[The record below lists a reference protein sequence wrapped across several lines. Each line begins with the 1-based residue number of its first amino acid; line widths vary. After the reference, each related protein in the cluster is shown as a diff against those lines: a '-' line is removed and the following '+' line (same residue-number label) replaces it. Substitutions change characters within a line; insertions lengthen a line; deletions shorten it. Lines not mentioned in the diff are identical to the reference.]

1 MSFLD
6 RTDRSV
12 LSLWWWTVD
21 HKLLGLIL
29 LMVVGGVMLLMS
41 AGAPVAI
48 SKGLNEYHFLKKQL
62 LSIFIFLRVYI
73 SIGLRTYPCV
83 HPAYIRDA
91 LHRQVA
97 ETGNFRKSQR

>member
-1 MSFLD
+1 MKFLD

-62 LSIFIFLRVYI
+62 LKKSFVFFNLSFQKAASTYIHLI
-73 SIGLRTYPCV
+73 SI
-83 HPAYIRDA
+83 
-91 LHRQVA
+91 
-97 ETGNFRKSQR
+97 ENK